1 MILKKNLVFKMF
13 HVYTHINKS
22 EILPVLSLLIARS
35 FNTLPRKIQFF
46 SSNFLMRNF
55 PQTDSFHRFLSESP
69 ENIKKLSVYGKFPHP
84 EVR

>member
-46 SSNFLMRNF
+46 SSNFLMRKFSTNRQF
-55 PQTDSFHRFLSESP
+55 SQVFERIARKYKETVGLRKISSP
-69 ENIKKLSVYGKFPHP
+69 GS
-84 EVR
+84 